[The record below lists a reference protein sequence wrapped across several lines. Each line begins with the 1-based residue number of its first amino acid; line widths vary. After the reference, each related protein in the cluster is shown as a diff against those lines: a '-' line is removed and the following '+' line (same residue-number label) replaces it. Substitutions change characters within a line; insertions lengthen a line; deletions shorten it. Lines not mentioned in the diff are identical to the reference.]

1 MVRRPP
7 SGSPSRSGVTLDRA
21 NWLRGFAS
29 FASGEGAG
37 GYLATPAADDCCGDR
52 SDDFSVDASTGQKTS
67 STIG

>member
-1 MVRRPP
+1 
-7 SGSPSRSGVTLDRA
+7 VTLDRA